1 MTAFIAVQTVRDY
14 IELQASSSSKYTD
27 GAISSNIRAASAF
40 LERRTGR
47 QFERQTTTTKVFTTN
62 GRAAVTIP
70 GLSSAS
76 AVTLQSSTLVLDSTY
91 WLHVDAQ
98 QTGVY
103 TSIQVRQFGTW
114 DYRSNPEWFD
124 RNLDSPYW
132 RRGYYSSLPN
142 DLSITGTW
150 GLLPAD
156 YPEPLLHATKV
167 LAAWY
172 TKRPDSILA
181 NVAITPDGT
190 ALDYSAVPPEVG
202 DFIAAYKLDSDQVV
216 TVG

>member
-1 MTAFIAVQTVRDY
+1 MTAFVAASAVRDY
-14 IELQASSSSKYTD
+14 LEVNATGSKYTD
-27 GAISSNIRAASAF
+27 ALIGSNIRAASAF

-47 QFERQTTTTKVFTTN
+47 IFARETSTKLFTTN
-62 GRAAVTIP
+62 GRSAITIP
-70 GLSSAS
+70 GLSSAT
-76 AVTLQSSTLVLDSTY
+76 AVTLQSSTLTANSTY
-91 WLHVDAQ
+91 WLHPDAQ
-98 QTGVY
+98 QTGLY
-103 TSIQVRQFGTW
+103 TSIQVRPFGSY

-124 RNLDSPYW
+124 RNLDTADW
-132 RRGYYSSLPN
+132 RQSSLPN
-142 DLSITGTW
+142 DLSIAGDW

-181 NVAITPDGT
+181 NIAITAEGT
-190 ALDYSAVPPEVG
+190 ALDYSSIPPEVG
-202 DFIAAYKLDSDQVV
+202 DFIAAYKLDADQVV

>member
-1 MTAFIAVQTVRDY
+1 MTAFVAVSAVRDY
-14 IELQASSSSKYTD
+14 LEVNAGSTSKYSD
-27 GAISSNIRAASAF
+27 ALIGSNIRAASAF
-40 LERRTGR
+40 IERRTGR
-47 QFERQTTTTKVFTTN
+47 QFERVTATKVFTTH

-70 GLSSAS
+70 GLASAS
-76 AVTLQSSTLVLDSTY
+76 AVTLQGSTLTADSTY
-91 WLHVDAQ
+91 WLLPDAQ
-98 QTGVY
+98 QTGLY
-103 TSIQVRQFGTW
+103 TAIQVRNFGTY

-132 RRGYYSSLPN
+132 NRYGMASSLPN

-181 NVAITPDGT
+181 NVAITAEGT
-190 ALDYSAVPPEVG
+190 ALDYSNIPPEVG

-216 TVG
+216 SVG